1 MNTPV
6 DGRAARRLLEESH
19 RAFVRDTNAGEGE
32 GWAQRPFAAIVG
44 CSDARVPPEL
54 LFRRS
59 ANELFVIRVAG
70 NALGED
76 VLGSLDYA
84 VAHLAET
91 LRLVVV
97 LGHSGCGAITAAV
110 DVYLH
115 PIQIEESIDTRSV
128 RSLVHRLLLPVHGAA
143 GALTRAF
150 GPDVT
155 ARPGY
160 RRALI
165 ELGVVT
171 QAALAAFHLQ
181 RELANA
187 PGLEVAWAVYDVGR
201 RRVGNPL
208 AEGEA
213 GRDQVRLTSAPRSG
227 EDFVLLREAVPASPW
242 VGELLEKSGD

>member
-1 MNTPV
+1 MN
-6 DGRAARRLLEESH
+6 ARQLLEEGH
-19 RAFVRDTNAGEGE
+19 RAFRLGVTGEGKAE
-32 GWAQRPFAAIVG
+32 AQQAFAAVIG

-54 LFRRS
+54 LFGRA

-91 LRLVVV
+91 LRLIVV
-97 LGHSGCGAITAAV
+97 LGHTGCGAITAAV

-143 GALTRAF
+143 GALAQAF
-150 GPDVT
+150 GPDVAT
-155 ARPGY
+155 RPGY

-181 RELANA
+181 RELAGTPN
-187 PGLEVAWAVYDVGR
+187 LEVAWAVYDVGR
-201 RRVGNPL
+201 QWVGNPL
-208 AEGEA
+208 SPATPGDD
-213 GRDQVRLTSAPRSG
+213 GVQLVPAPRSG
-227 EDFVLLREAVPASPW
+227 ADFAPLRRAMASSPW
-242 VGELLEKSGD
+242 VRELLQG

>member
-6 DGRAARRLLEESH
+6 DGQTARRLLEEGH
-19 RAFVRDTNAGEGE
+19 KAFRLGADAMERDAP
-32 GWAQRPFAAIVG
+32 AQRPFAAIVG

-91 LRLVVV
+91 LRLIVV

-110 DVYLH
+110 DVYLE
-115 PIQIEESIDTRSV
+115 PIRIEESIDTRSV

-143 GALTRAF
+143 GALTQAF
-150 GPDVT
+150 GPDV
-155 ARPGY
+155 ARRSGY

-181 RELANA
+181 RELSNA
-187 PGLEVAWAVYDVGR
+187 PNLEVAWAVYDVGR
-201 RRVGNPL
+201 QRVGNPL
-208 AEGEA
+208 SVSQPGDEGV
-213 GRDQVRLTSAPRSG
+213 QLLPAPRSG
-227 EDFVLLREAVPASPW
+227 ADFAPLRTAIATSLW
-242 VGELLEKSGD
+242 VRELLDG